1 MKDAS
6 KRDAYNAYLESDDW
20 KAQRKQAFE
29 HWGKYCQCCL
39 ANKALHVHHLNYRN
53 LHDVTPLD
61 LMPLCEACH
70 DKAHSI
76 KELDAMK
83 HYLGEPHEK
92 RRRVLSMLRAPAS
105 AFNSISEPPTPVT
118 VVLTKGQK
126 RRLAKLKAQAQRE
139 AARLHIHA
147 ETQKVRT
154 KVIQSRIEKVQCN
167 EARARKTVQYQYSMT
182 DDEVAK
188 YPRETIFAI
197 LEKRCVPLCA
207 KRPQQAP
214 AVGEVTLTLEMINAL
229 RTESGAFTSY
239 VIGAFGL
246 KFGTVQSGWIHK
258 LVGTKISAEKYQHLL
273 AFKSVKSKAA
283 KLIAC

>member
-1 MKDAS
+1 MNDAS
-6 KRDAYNAYLESDDW
+6 KRDAYNAYLKSDEW
-20 KAQRKQAFE
+20 KAQRQQAFA

-39 ANKALHVHHLNYRN
+39 TNKALHVHHLNYRN

-61 LMPLCEACH
+61 LMPLCEPCH

-76 KELDAMK
+76 KELDVMK

-105 AFNSISEPPTPVT
+105 AFTTVAEPPTPVT

-154 KVIQSRIEKVQCN
+154 QVIQSRLEKAQYN
-167 EARARKTVQYQYSMT
+167 ETCARKTVQYQYNMT
-182 DDEVAK
+182 DDEIAK
-188 YPRETIFAI
+188 YPAATVFAI
-197 LEKRCVPLCA
+197 FEKRCVPLCA
-207 KRPQQAP
+207 KKPQPAP
-214 AVGEVTLTLEMINAL
+214 AVGEVTLTLDMINAL
-229 RTESGAFTSY
+229 RTERGAFTSY
-239 VIGAFGL
+239 VVGAFGL
-246 KFGTVQSGWIHK
+246 NFGTMQAGWIHR
-258 LVGTKISAEKYQHLL
+258 LVGTKMPAERYQHLL